1 MGLNFADQ
9 KEASEVFDLIK
20 EKSKRSK
27 ENKLTVKPVM
37 TQQQPGSRVT
47 FCVLWKHN
55 FLIEVKLVMKILIP
69 TTKHHR
75 HRQLPKSKLF
85 KSPSVQVSFNF

>member
-27 ENKLTVKPVM
+27 ESKLTVKPVM
-37 TQQQPGSRVT
+37 TQQQPGLRG
-47 FCVLWKHN
+47 
-55 FLIEVKLVMKILIP
+55 LI
-69 TTKHHR
+69 
-75 HRQLPKSKLF
+75 F
-85 KSPSVQVSFNF
+85 

>member
-47 FCVLWKHN
+47 FCVL
-55 FLIEVKLVMKILIP
+55 
-69 TTKHHR
+69 
-75 HRQLPKSKLF
+75 
-85 KSPSVQVSFNF
+85 

>member
-27 ENKLTVKPVM
+27 ESKLTVKPM
-37 TQQQPGSRVT
+37 TQQQPGSRG
-47 FCVLWKHN
+47 
-55 FLIEVKLVMKILIP
+55 LIFVP
-69 TTKHHR
+69 
-75 HRQLPKSKLF
+75 F
-85 KSPSVQVSFNF
+85 FSVQISFFEFFKKFFKYFKIFNIILRYCG

>member
-27 ENKLTVKPVM
+27 ESKLTVKPVM
-37 TQQQPGSRVT
+37 TQQQPGLRGLIFIPIFFS
-47 FCVLWKHN
+47 FDI
-55 FLIEVKLVMKILIP
+55 FLDILTLIFFRKFL
-69 TTKHHR
+69 TR
-75 HRQLPKSKLF
+75 IL
-85 KSPSVQVSFNF
+85 

>member
-27 ENKLTVKPVM
+27 ESKLTVKPVM
-37 TQQQPGSRVT
+37 TQQQPGLRGLIFIPIFSVSIS
-47 FCVLWKHN
+47 
-55 FLIEVKLVMKILIP
+55 FLI
-69 TTKHHR
+69 
-75 HRQLPKSKLF
+75 F
-85 KSPSVQVSFNF
+85 

>member
-37 TQQQPGSRVT
+37 TQQQPGSMGIQ
-47 FCVLWKHN
+47 F
-55 FLIEVKLVMKILIP
+55 
-69 TTKHHR
+69 
-75 HRQLPKSKLF
+75 
-85 KSPSVQVSFNF
+85 

>member
-27 ENKLTVKPVM
+27 ESKLTVKPVM
-37 TQQQPGSRVT
+37 TQQQPGLRGLIFIPIFFSFDIFLDILTLIFFRKFLT
-47 FCVLWKHN
+47 RILWN
-55 FLIEVKLVMKILIP
+55 L
-69 TTKHHR
+69 
-75 HRQLPKSKLF
+75 LF
-85 KSPSVQVSFNF
+85 

>member
-27 ENKLTVKPVM
+27 ESKLTVKPVM
-37 TQQQPGSRVT
+37 TQQQPGLRGLIFIPIFFSFDIFLDILTLIFFRKFLT
-47 FCVLWKHN
+47 RILWN
-55 FLIEVKLVMKILIP
+55 
-69 TTKHHR
+69 
-75 HRQLPKSKLF
+75 LF
-85 KSPSVQVSFNF
+85 